1 MTSRAERTLS
11 GAGAVPA
18 SAISAGVVG
27 AEIERGQQPGVED
40 GALAEELGVIGQ
52 RAQPRVLH
60 ALHLV
65 RSFEDRDRLLR
76 LLSGLL
82 AGARQDVPLLLSAVG
97 KLERDLFG
105 ARGYL
110 RAHRQR
116 PSVGKHDRIE
126 LQEDVVKR
134 REVTAEHRE
143 GAPLLR
149 HCRASL
155 DVAQHSCP
163 DGNDD
168 AIVGEDGIDQHCLDV
183 LTHAPDD
190 HPAVQRDPQR
200 RALFHDEPERRV
212 VRLRRCGRSR
222 AERARQQ
229 RDTRTDPRVRR
240 QTRDARP
247 YRTDEGSTQHDHR
260 SALGR
265 SASSN
270 SSSLI
275 IPMPGA

>member
-1 MTSRAERTLS
+1 MRGVDRNDQPGREDALRGGR
-11 GAGAVPA
+11 GARVRDFRRCR
-18 SAISAGVVG
+18 G

-65 RSFEDRDRLLR
+65 RSFEGRDRLLR
-76 LLSGLL
+76 LLSYSLL
-82 AGARQDVPLLLSAVG
+82 AGGRQDVPLLLSAVG

-105 ARGYL
+105 AYGYL

-155 DVAQHSCP
+155 DVAQHSGS

-190 HPAVQRDPQR
+190 HPAVQRNPQR

-229 RDTRTDPRVRR
+229 RTLGTDPLATTDRR
-240 QTRDARP
+240 CAPVSKGR
-247 YRTDEGSTQHDHR
+247 GI
-260 SALGR
+260 SA
-265 SASSN
+265 
-270 SSSLI
+270 I
-275 IPMPGA
+275 